1 MAARS
6 RLRHQ
11 MLGEIPDVLLLTIPK
26 HQKIAPVAVE
36 YADGRSGDSDDNTI
50 QVTQWERHPDIVWKF
65 C

>member
-1 MAARS
+1 
-6 RLRHQ
+6 
-11 MLGEIPDVLLLTIPK
+11 LLLTIPK

-65 C
+65 R